1 MTPLPASISKRR
13 RGGLVRRWRFA
24 AILFLGLFAL
34 CSYPL
39 AIVFANA
46 LLSVRNPATRAD
58 IIVVLGGDGPA
69 RAAQAARLWRAG
81 MAQKILIT
89 GDGDCYWIRKS
100 LLEFGVDTG
109 SITVECQSRN
119 TWENALFSNPI
130 LQRMQVRKAILVTSW
145 FHSRRALNS
154 FKQIAFNI
162 QWQSVPV
169 EPDVPMWRIAVEQ
182 DGIQIFKEYPKSLWY
197 VLRSSLWKDRGERD
211 ARTFAMGMLA

>member
-1 MTPLPASISKRR
+1 MTPVSASISKRKGSRPVR
-13 RGGLVRRWRFA
+13 RGRFA
-24 AILFLGLFAL
+24 AVLLLGLCAL

-39 AIVFANA
+39 AILFANT
-46 LLSVRNPATRAD
+46 LLTARSPMSQAD

-69 RAAQAARLWRAG
+69 RAAQAARLWQAG

-100 LLEFGVDTG
+100 LVEFGVDTT

-154 FKQIAFNI
+154 FERIAFNI
-162 QWQSVPV
+162 QWQSIPV
-169 EPDVPMWRIAVEQ
+169 EPDVPIWQIAVEQ
-182 DGIQIFKEYPKSLWY
+182 DGVQIFKEYPKSLWY
-197 VLRSSLWKDRGERD
+197 MLRSSLWKDRGERD
-211 ARTFAMGMLA
+211 ARTFATGMLA